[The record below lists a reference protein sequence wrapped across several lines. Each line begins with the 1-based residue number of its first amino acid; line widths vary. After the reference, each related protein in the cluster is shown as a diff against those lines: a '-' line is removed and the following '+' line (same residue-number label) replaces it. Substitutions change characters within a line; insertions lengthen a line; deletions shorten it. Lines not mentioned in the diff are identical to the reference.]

1 MLSHTSSRSVCTSQ
15 VSETVCTQCPVSTGG
30 GTRRVRIVRG
40 EGRGVSDL
48 EGGKGVEVVGPY
60 APEPAARRGVEGV
73 GFGIRVLAQVRVWDS
88 ILGFGFGI
96 LFGIRV
102 WDSDSG

>member
-1 MLSHTSSRSVCTSQ
+1 M
-15 VSETVCTQCPVSTGG
+15 
-30 GTRRVRIVRG
+30 
-40 EGRGVSDL
+40 SDL

-88 ILGFGFGI
+88 ILGFY
-96 LFGIRV
+96 FGIRV
-102 WDSDSG
+102 WDSI